1 MSVTGILLLGGFIV
15 FAALMVAR
23 ILPALLALPLMAA
36 WIAWVAGLPFLTW
49 ANEVLL
55 GGALRLSSAIAL
67 VVFGAMFARVIQKTG
82 ISAAI
87 IKKAAEMAGDRPI
100 AIAFL
105 MLAATAFVF
114 TGMSGLGAV
123 LMVGSIVLPIMTS
136 TGISPLDAAV
146 ILLMGINLGL
156 MANIASYGT
165 YIGIFG
171 SEPALYY
178 YFPGVAIAALAAI
191 IYILRNIPRG
201 TGEGGSLLNLLFSIV
216 KGIATIPLSIVQ
228 SMGKLFGSRQN
239 SLVRKKREL
248 APAALIAPVL
258 PLIFIGCAGMVFG
271 LGSPKNGAID
281 PVAAAILG
289 FLLSALYA
297 ALTTRPGQTIN
308 LLAGAFVE
316 GIQDVAGVLFLFIGI
331 GMLVTATAH
340 PLAAPVLNPVLTS
353 ILPESLTGLLIIF
366 ALFAPAALYRGP
378 FNMYGMGAGIA
389 AILVGFGTFPP
400 EALCGMFLA
409 VGFVQAVA
417 DPTNSH
423 NTWIGGFT
431 EVDTAVILR
440 RILPY
445 SWGMCIL
452 MLLCVAFTHCV

>member
-1 MSVTGILLLGGFIV
+1 MSITGLLLFGGFV
-15 FAALMVAR
+15 LLAALMVTR

-36 WIAWVAGLPFLTW
+36 WIAWCAGLPFLVW

-67 VVFGAMFARVIQKTG
+67 VVFGSMFARVIQKTG
-82 ISAAI
+82 VSDAI
-87 IKKAAEMAGDRPI
+87 IKKAAELAGDRPI

-156 MANIASYGT
+156 IANIASYGT

-171 SEPALYY
+171 SEAALYY
-178 YFPGVAIAALAAI
+178 YFPGIAISSLAAI
-191 IYILRNIPRG
+191 VYILCNVPRG
-201 TGEGGSLLNLLFSIV
+201 SGEGGSSLPELAMSVL
-216 KGIATIPLSIVQ
+216 KGIAAIPVSLWHGLKNVFSD
-228 SMGKLFGSRQN
+228 RQEG
-239 SLVRKKREL
+239 LVRKKKEL
-248 APAALIAPVL
+248 SPAALIAPVL
-258 PLIFIGCAGMVFG
+258 PLVFIGCTSVVFG

-289 FLLSALYA
+289 FLVSALYA
-297 ALTTRPGQTIN
+297 SLMTRPGHTVN

-340 PLAAPVLNPVLTS
+340 PLAAPVMNPVLAS
-353 ILPESLTGLLIIF
+353 ILPESMTGLLIIF
-366 ALFAPAALYRGP
+366 ALLAPAALYRGP
-378 FNMYGMGAGIA
+378 FNMFGMGAGIA
-389 AILVGFGTFPP
+389 AILMGFGTFPP

-431 EVDTAVILR
+431 GVDTAVILR

-452 MLLCVAFTHCV
+452 MLLCVAFTH

>member
-1 MSVTGILLLGGFIV
+1 MSITGILLLGGFV
-15 FAALMVAR
+15 VAASLMVAR

-36 WIAWVAGLPFLTW
+36 WIAWCAGLPFLTW

-67 VVFGAMFARVIQKTG
+67 VVFGAMFAKVIQKTG
-82 ISAAI
+82 ISDAI

-136 TGISPLDAAV
+136 TGITPLDAAA
-146 ILLMGINLGL
+146 ILLLGINLGL

-165 YIGIFG
+165 FIGIFG
-171 SEPALYY
+171 SEAALYY
-178 YFPGVAIAALAAI
+178 YFPGIAIAALGAI
-191 IYILRNIPRG
+191 VYILRNVPKG
-201 TGEGGSLLNLLFSIV
+201 NGEGGSLLELAASVL
-216 KGIATIPLSIVQ
+216 KGIVSIPVSLCQ
-228 SMGKLFGSRQN
+228 GLGSVFSGGQDG
-239 SLVRKKREL
+239 LVRKKKEL
-248 APAALIAPVL
+248 SPAALIAPVL
-258 PLIFIGCAGMVFG
+258 PLVFIGCAGMVFG
-271 LGSPKNGAID
+271 LGSPKNGALD

-289 FLLSALYA
+289 FLVSALYA
-297 ALTTRPGQTIN
+297 SLMTRPGQTIN
-308 LLAGAFVE
+308 LMAGAFVE

-353 ILPESLTGLLIIF
+353 ILPESLTGLLFIF

-378 FNMYGMGAGIA
+378 FNMFGMGAGIA
-389 AILVGFGTFPP
+389 AILLGFGTFPP

-409 VGFVQAVA
+409 VTYVQAVT

-431 EVDTAVILR
+431 GVDTAVILR

-452 MLLCVAFTHCV
+452 MLLCVAFTH

>member
-1 MSVTGILLLGGFIV
+1 MTFSGVLLLGGFV
-15 FAALMVAR
+15 LFAALMVMR
-23 ILPALLALPLMAA
+23 LLPALLALPLMAA

-55 GGALRLSSAIAL
+55 GGAMRLSSAIAL

-82 ISAAI
+82 ISNAI
-87 IKKAAEMAGDRPI
+87 IKKAAELAGDRPI
-100 AIAFL
+100 AIALL

-123 LMVGSIVLPIMTS
+123 LMVGSIALPIMTS
-136 TGISPLDAAV
+136 AGIASLDAAV
-146 ILLMGINLGL
+146 ILLLGINLGL
-156 MANIASYGT
+156 IANIASYGT

-171 SEPALYY
+171 SEAALYF
-178 YFPGVAIAALAAI
+178 YFPGIAIAAITAI
-191 IYILRNIPRG
+191 AYILRHVPRG
-201 TGEGGSLLNLLFSIV
+201 SGGEGSLLELASSVLRGLLSVPFSLLQV
-216 KGIATIPLSIVQ
+216 LGKMLSRK
-228 SMGKLFGSRQN
+228 SEG
-239 SLVRKKREL
+239 LVRKRKEL
-248 APAALIAPVL
+248 PAAALIAPVL
-258 PLIFIGCAGMVFG
+258 PLIFIGLAGMVFG

-289 FLLSALYA
+289 FLMASVYA
-297 ALTTRPGQTIN
+297 SLVTRPAQTVN
-308 LLAGAFVE
+308 LLAGALVE
-316 GIQDVAGVLFLFIGI
+316 GIQDVAGVLFLFMGI

-340 PLAAPVLNPVLTS
+340 PLAAPVLNPILTA
-353 ILPESLTGLLIIF
+353 ILPTSLTGLLLAF

-378 FNMYGMGAGIA
+378 FNMFGMGAGIA
-389 AILVGFGTFPP
+389 AILVGAGTFPP

-431 EVDTAVILR
+431 GVDTAVILR

-445 SWGMCIL
+445 SWAMCLL
-452 MLLCVAFTHCV
+452 MLLCVAFTH

>member
-1 MSVTGILLLGGFIV
+1 MTFSGVLLLGGFV
-15 FAALMVAR
+15 LFAALMVMR
-23 ILPALLALPLMAA
+23 LLPALLALPLMAA

-55 GGALRLSSAIAL
+55 GGAMRLSSAIAL

-82 ISAAI
+82 ISSAI
-87 IKKAAEMAGDRPI
+87 IKKAAELAGDRPI
-100 AIAFL
+100 AIALL

-123 LMVGSIVLPIMTS
+123 LMVGSIALPIMTS
-136 TGISPLDAAV
+136 AGITSLDAAV
-146 ILLMGINLGL
+146 ILLLGINLGL
-156 MANIASYGT
+156 IANIASYGT

-171 SEPALYY
+171 SEAALYF
-178 YFPGVAIAALAAI
+178 YFPGIAIAAITAI
-191 IYILRNIPRG
+191 AYILRHVPRG
-201 TGEGGSLLNLLFSIV
+201 SGGEGSLLELAASVLRGLLSVPFSLLQV
-216 KGIATIPLSIVQ
+216 LGKMLSRK
-228 SMGKLFGSRQN
+228 SEG
-239 SLVRKKREL
+239 LVRKRKEL
-248 APAALIAPVL
+248 PAAALIAPVL
-258 PLIFIGCAGMVFG
+258 PLIFIGLAGMVFG

-289 FLLSALYA
+289 FLLASVYA
-297 ALTTRPGQTIN
+297 SLVTRPAQTVN
-308 LLAGAFVE
+308 LLAGALVE
-316 GIQDVAGVLFLFIGI
+316 GIQDVAGVLFLFMGI

-340 PLAAPVLNPVLTS
+340 PLAAPVLNPILTA
-353 ILPESLTGLLIIF
+353 ILPTSLTGLLLAF

-378 FNMYGMGAGIA
+378 FNMFGMGAGIA
-389 AILVGFGTFPP
+389 AILVGAGTFPP

-431 EVDTAVILR
+431 GVDTAVILR

-445 SWGMCIL
+445 SWAMCLL
-452 MLLCVAFTHCV
+452 MLLCVAFTH

>member
-1 MSVTGILLLGGFIV
+1 MSISGVLLLGGFV
-15 FAALMVAR
+15 LFAVLMVMR
-23 ILPALLALPLMAA
+23 LLPALLALPLMAA

-55 GGALRLSSAIAL
+55 GGAMRLSSAIAL

-82 ISAAI
+82 ISSAI
-87 IKKAAEMAGDRPI
+87 IKKAAELAGDRPI
-100 AIAFL
+100 AIGFL

-114 TGMSGLGAV
+114 MGMSGLGAV
-123 LMVGSIVLPIMTS
+123 LMVGSIALPIMTS
-136 TGISPLDAAV
+136 SGISPLDASV
-146 ILLMGINLGL
+146 ILLLGINLGL
-156 MANIASYGT
+156 IANIASYGT

-171 SEPALYY
+171 SEAALYF
-178 YFPGVAIAALAAI
+178 YFPGIAIAALIAI
-191 IYILRNIPRG
+191 VYILRNVPRG
-201 TGEGGSLLNLLFSIV
+201 TGGEGSLLELVLSVIRGILSVPFSLLQV
-216 KGIATIPLSIVQ
+216 
-228 SMGKLFGSRQN
+228 MGKMMSRKPTE
-239 SLVRKKREL
+239 LVRKRRDMP
-248 APAALIAPVL
+248 AAALIAPVL
-258 PLIFIGCAGMVFG
+258 PLAFIGIAGMVFG

-289 FLLSALYA
+289 FLLASLYA
-297 ALTTRPGQTIN
+297 SLVTRPGQTIN

-316 GIQDVAGVLFLFIGI
+316 GIQDVAGVLFLFMGI

-340 PLAAPVLNPVLTS
+340 PLAAPVLNPILTS
-353 ILPESLTGLLIIF
+353 ILPSSMTGLLLVF
-366 ALFAPAALYRGP
+366 ALLAPAALYRGP
-378 FNMYGMGAGIA
+378 FNMFGMGAGIA

-431 EVDTAVILR
+431 GVDTAVILR

-445 SWGMCIL
+445 SWAMCIL
-452 MLLCVAFTHCV
+452 MLLCVAFTR

>member
-1 MSVTGILLLGGFIV
+1 MTFSGILLLGGFV
-15 FAALMVAR
+15 LFAVLMVVR
-23 ILPALLALPLMAA
+23 LLPTLLALPLMAA

-55 GGALRLSSAIAL
+55 GGAMRLSSAIAL
-67 VVFGAMFARVIQKTG
+67 VVFGSMFARVIQKTG
-82 ISAAI
+82 ISSGI
-87 IKKAAEMAGDRPI
+87 IKKAAELAGDRPI
-100 AIAFL
+100 VIAFL

-136 TGISPLDAAV
+136 AGISSLDAAV

-165 YIGIFG
+165 FIGIFG
-171 SEPALYY
+171 SEAALYY
-178 YFPGVAIAALAAI
+178 YFPGIAIAALVAAL
-191 IYILRNIPRG
+191 YVLRNVPRG
-201 TGEGGSLLNLLFSIV
+201 MGGEGSLLGLLLRV
-216 KGIATIPLSIVQ
+216 VRGVLSVPVSLIRLLGNVRFHQ
-228 SMGKLFGSRQN
+228 PSE
-239 SLVRKKREL
+239 LVRKRKDL
-248 APAALIAPVL
+248 PPAALIAPVL
-258 PLIFIGCAGMVFG
+258 PLIFIGIAAFLFG
-271 LGSPKNGAID
+271 LGSPKTGAID

-289 FLLSALYA
+289 FLLSAVYA
-297 ALTTRPGQTIN
+297 ALVTRPRQTVN

-316 GIQDVAGVLFLFIGI
+316 GIQSVAGVLFLFIGI

-340 PLAAPVLNPVLTS
+340 PLAAPVLNPILTS
-353 ILPESLTGLLIIF
+353 ILPSSLTGLFIVF

-378 FNMYGMGAGIA
+378 FNMFGMGAGIA

-400 EALCGMFLA
+400 EALCGMFLG
-409 VGFVQAVA
+409 VGFVQAIA

-431 EVDTAVILR
+431 GVDTTVILK

-445 SWGMCIL
+445 SWMMCIL
-452 MLLCVAFTHCV
+452 MLLCVVVTH

>member
-1 MSVTGILLLGGFIV
+1 MTVSGMLLLGGFV
-15 FAALMVAR
+15 LFAVLMVVR
-23 ILPALLALPLMAA
+23 LLPALLALPLMAA

-55 GGALRLSSAIAL
+55 GGAMRLSSAIAL
-67 VVFGAMFARVIQKTG
+67 VVFGSMFARVIQKTG
-82 ISAAI
+82 ISSAI
-87 IKKAAEMAGDRPI
+87 IKKAAELAGDRPI
-100 AIAFL
+100 AIGFL

-114 TGMSGLGAV
+114 MGMSGLGAV
-123 LMVGSIVLPIMTS
+123 LMVGSIALPIMTS
-136 TGISPLDAAV
+136 SGISPLDAAV
-146 ILLMGINLGL
+146 ILLLGINLGL
-156 MANIASYGT
+156 IANIASYGT

-171 SEPALYY
+171 SEAALYY
-178 YFPGVAIAALAAI
+178 YFPGIAIAALVAI
-191 IYILRNIPRG
+191 AYVLRNVPRG
-201 TGEGGSLLNLLFSIV
+201 TGGEGSLLDLALSVIRGILSVPFSLVHVLGNLL
-216 KGIATIPLSIVQ
+216 
-228 SMGKLFGSRQN
+228 SRKPTE
-239 SLVRKKREL
+239 LVRKRKEL
-248 APAALIAPVL
+248 PPAALVAPIL
-258 PLIFIGCAGMVFG
+258 PLVFIGIAGMVFG
-271 LGSPKNGAID
+271 LGSPKTGAID

-289 FLLSALYA
+289 FLLAAAYA
-297 ALTTRPGQTIN
+297 SLVTRPGQTIN

-340 PLAAPVLNPVLTS
+340 PLAAPVLNPLLTA
-353 ILPESLTGLLIIF
+353 ILPSSLTGLLIVF

-389 AILVGFGTFPP
+389 AILMGFGTFPP

-409 VGFVQAVA
+409 VGFVQVIA

-431 EVDTAVILR
+431 GVDTAVILR

-445 SWGMCIL
+445 SWAMCIL
-452 MLLCVAFTHCV
+452 MLLCVAVTH

>member
-1 MSVTGILLLGGFIV
+1 MSISGVLLLGGFV
-15 FAALMVAR
+15 LFAVLMVMR
-23 ILPALLALPLMAA
+23 LLPALLALPLMAA

-55 GGALRLSSAIAL
+55 GGAMRLSSAIAL

-82 ISAAI
+82 ISSAI
-87 IKKAAEMAGDRPI
+87 IKKAAELAGDRPI
-100 AIAFL
+100 AIGFL

-114 TGMSGLGAV
+114 MGMSGLGAV
-123 LMVGSIVLPIMTS
+123 LMVGSIALPIMTS
-136 TGISPLDAAV
+136 SGISPLDASV
-146 ILLMGINLGL
+146 ILLLGINLGL
-156 MANIASYGT
+156 IANIASYGT

-171 SEPALYY
+171 SEAALYF
-178 YFPGVAIAALAAI
+178 YFPGIAIAALIAI
-191 IYILRNIPRG
+191 VYILRNVPRG
-201 TGEGGSLLNLLFSIV
+201 TGGEGSLLELVLSVLRGILSVPFSLLQV
-216 KGIATIPLSIVQ
+216 MEK
-228 SMGKLFGSRQN
+228 MMSRKPTE
-239 SLVRKKREL
+239 LVRKRRDMP
-248 APAALIAPVL
+248 AAALIAPVL
-258 PLIFIGCAGMVFG
+258 PLVFIGIAGMAFG

-289 FLLSALYA
+289 FLLASVYA
-297 ALTTRPGQTIN
+297 SLVTRPGQTIN

-316 GIQDVAGVLFLFIGI
+316 GIQDVAGVLFLFMGI

-340 PLAAPVLNPVLTS
+340 PLAAPVLNPILTS
-353 ILPESLTGLLIIF
+353 ILPSSMTGLLLVF
-366 ALFAPAALYRGP
+366 ALLAPAALYRGP
-378 FNMYGMGAGIA
+378 FNMFGMGAGIA
-389 AILVGFGTFPP
+389 AILVGFGTFQP

-431 EVDTAVILR
+431 GVDTAVILR

-445 SWGMCIL
+445 SWAMCIL
-452 MLLCVAFTHCV
+452 MLLCVTFTR

>member
-1 MSVTGILLLGGFIV
+1 MSISGILLLGGFV
-15 FAALMVAR
+15 LFAVLMVMR
-23 ILPALLALPLMAA
+23 LLPALLALPLMAA

-55 GGALRLSSAIAL
+55 GGAMRLSSAIAL

-82 ISAAI
+82 ISSAI
-87 IKKAAEMAGDRPI
+87 IKKAAELAGDRPI
-100 AIAFL
+100 AIGFL

-114 TGMSGLGAV
+114 MGMSGLGAV
-123 LMVGSIVLPIMTS
+123 LMVGSIALPIMTS
-136 TGISPLDAAV
+136 SGISPLDASV
-146 ILLMGINLGL
+146 ILLLGINLGL
-156 MANIASYGT
+156 IANIASYGT

-171 SEPALYY
+171 SEATLYF
-178 YFPGVAIAALAAI
+178 YFPGIAIAALIAI
-191 IYILRNIPRG
+191 VYILRNVPRG
-201 TGEGGSLLNLLFSIV
+201 TGGEGSLLELVLSVLRGILSVPFSLLQV
-216 KGIATIPLSIVQ
+216 
-228 SMGKLFGSRQN
+228 MGKMMSRKPTE
-239 SLVRKKREL
+239 LVRKRRDMP
-248 APAALIAPVL
+248 AAALIAPVL
-258 PLIFIGCAGMVFG
+258 PLVFIGIAGMAFG

-289 FLLSALYA
+289 FLLASVYA
-297 ALTTRPGQTIN
+297 SLVTRPGQTIN

-316 GIQDVAGVLFLFIGI
+316 GIQDVAGVLFLFMGI

-340 PLAAPVLNPVLTS
+340 PLAAPVLNPILTS
-353 ILPESLTGLLIIF
+353 ILPSSMTGLLLVF
-366 ALFAPAALYRGP
+366 ALLAPAALYRGP
-378 FNMYGMGAGIA
+378 FNMFGMGAGIA

-431 EVDTAVILR
+431 GVDTAVILR

-445 SWGMCIL
+445 SWAMCIL
-452 MLLCVAFTHCV
+452 MLLCVTFTR

>member
-1 MSVTGILLLGGFIV
+1 MTFSGVLLLGGFV
-15 FAALMVAR
+15 LFAALMVMR
-23 ILPALLALPLMAA
+23 LLPALLALPLMAA

-55 GGALRLSSAIAL
+55 GGAMRLSSAIAL

-82 ISAAI
+82 ISNAI
-87 IKKAAEMAGDRPI
+87 IKKAAELAGDRPI
-100 AIAFL
+100 AIALL

-123 LMVGSIVLPIMTS
+123 LMVGSIALPIMTS
-136 TGISPLDAAV
+136 AGIASLDAAV
-146 ILLMGINLGL
+146 ILLLGINLGL
-156 MANIASYGT
+156 IANIASYGT

-171 SEPALYY
+171 SEAALYF
-178 YFPGVAIAALAAI
+178 YFPGIAIAAITAI
-191 IYILRNIPRG
+191 AYILRHVPRG
-201 TGEGGSLLNLLFSIV
+201 SGGEGSLLELASSVLRGLLSVPFSLLQV
-216 KGIATIPLSIVQ
+216 LGKMLSRK
-228 SMGKLFGSRQN
+228 SEG
-239 SLVRKKREL
+239 LVRKRKEL
-248 APAALIAPVL
+248 PAAALIAPVL
-258 PLIFIGCAGMVFG
+258 PLIFIGLAGMVFG

-289 FLLSALYA
+289 FLLASVYA
-297 ALTTRPGQTIN
+297 SLVTRPAQTVN
-308 LLAGAFVE
+308 LLAGALVE
-316 GIQDVAGVLFLFIGI
+316 GIQDVAGVLFLFMGI

-340 PLAAPVLNPVLTS
+340 PLAAPVLNPILTA
-353 ILPESLTGLLIIF
+353 ILPTSLTGLLLAF

-378 FNMYGMGAGIA
+378 FNMFGMGAGIA
-389 AILVGFGTFPP
+389 AILVGAGTFPP

-431 EVDTAVILR
+431 GVDTAVILQ

-445 SWGMCIL
+445 SWAMCLL
-452 MLLCVAFTHCV
+452 MLLCVAFTH

>member
-1 MSVTGILLLGGFIV
+1 MTFSGVLLLGGFV
-15 FAALMVAR
+15 LFAALMVMR
-23 ILPALLALPLMAA
+23 LLPALLALPLMAA

-55 GGALRLSSAIAL
+55 GGAMRLSSAIAL

-82 ISAAI
+82 ISNAI
-87 IKKAAEMAGDRPI
+87 IKKAAELAGDRPI
-100 AIAFL
+100 AIALL

-123 LMVGSIVLPIMTS
+123 LMVGSIALPIMTS
-136 TGISPLDAAV
+136 AGIASLDAAV
-146 ILLMGINLGL
+146 ILLLGINLGL
-156 MANIASYGT
+156 IANIASYGT

-171 SEPALYY
+171 SEAALYF
-178 YFPGVAIAALAAI
+178 YFPGIAIAAITAI
-191 IYILRNIPRG
+191 AYILRHVPRG
-201 TGEGGSLLNLLFSIV
+201 SGGEGSLLELASSVLRGLLSVPFSLLQV
-216 KGIATIPLSIVQ
+216 LGKMLSRK
-228 SMGKLFGSRQN
+228 SEG
-239 SLVRKKREL
+239 LVRKRKEL
-248 APAALIAPVL
+248 PAAALIAPVL
-258 PLIFIGCAGMVFG
+258 PLIFIGLAGIVFG

-289 FLLSALYA
+289 FLLASVYA
-297 ALTTRPGQTIN
+297 SLVTRPAQTVN
-308 LLAGAFVE
+308 LLAGALVE
-316 GIQDVAGVLFLFIGI
+316 GIQDVAGVLFLFMGI

-340 PLAAPVLNPVLTS
+340 PLAAPVLNPILTA
-353 ILPESLTGLLIIF
+353 ILPTSLTGLLLAF

-378 FNMYGMGAGIA
+378 FNMFGMGAGIA
-389 AILVGFGTFPP
+389 AILVGAGTFPP

-431 EVDTAVILR
+431 GVDTAVILR

-445 SWGMCIL
+445 SWAMCLL
-452 MLLCVAFTHCV
+452 MLLCVAFTH

>member
-1 MSVTGILLLGGFIV
+1 MSITGLLLFGGFV
-15 FAALMVAR
+15 LLAALMVTR

-36 WIAWVAGLPFLTW
+36 WIAWCAGLPFLVW

-67 VVFGAMFARVIQKTG
+67 VVFGSMFARVIQKTG
-82 ISAAI
+82 VSDAI
-87 IKKAAEMAGDRPI
+87 IKKAAELAGDRPI

-105 MLAATAFVF
+105 MLVATAFVF

-156 MANIASYGT
+156 IANIASYGT

-171 SEPALYY
+171 SEAALYY
-178 YFPGVAIAALAAI
+178 YFPGIAISSLAAI
-191 IYILRNIPRG
+191 VYILCNVPRG
-201 TGEGGSLLNLLFSIV
+201 SGEGGSSLPELAMSVL
-216 KGIATIPLSIVQ
+216 KGIAAIPVSLWHGLKNVFSD
-228 SMGKLFGSRQN
+228 RQEG
-239 SLVRKKREL
+239 LVRKKKEL
-248 APAALIAPVL
+248 SPAALIAPVL
-258 PLIFIGCAGMVFG
+258 PLVFIGCTSVVFG

-289 FLLSALYA
+289 FLVSALYA
-297 ALTTRPGQTIN
+297 SLMTRPGHTVN

-340 PLAAPVLNPVLTS
+340 PLAAPVMNPVLAS
-353 ILPESLTGLLIIF
+353 ILPESMTGLLIIF
-366 ALFAPAALYRGP
+366 ALLAPAALYRGP
-378 FNMYGMGAGIA
+378 FNMFGMGAGIA
-389 AILVGFGTFPP
+389 AILMGFGTFPP

-431 EVDTAVILR
+431 GVDTAVILR

-452 MLLCVAFTHCV
+452 MLLCVAFTH

>member
-1 MSVTGILLLGGFIV
+1 MTFSGVLLLGGFV
-15 FAALMVAR
+15 LFAALMVMR
-23 ILPALLALPLMAA
+23 LLPALLALPLMAA

-55 GGALRLSSAIAL
+55 GGAMRLSSAIAL

-82 ISAAI
+82 ISNAI
-87 IKKAAEMAGDRPI
+87 IKKAAELAGDRPI
-100 AIAFL
+100 AIALL

-123 LMVGSIVLPIMTS
+123 LMVGSIALPIMTS
-136 TGISPLDAAV
+136 AGIASLDAAV
-146 ILLMGINLGL
+146 ILLLGINLGL
-156 MANIASYGT
+156 IANIASYGT

-171 SEPALYY
+171 SEAALYF
-178 YFPGVAIAALAAI
+178 YFPGIAIAAITAI
-191 IYILRNIPRG
+191 AYILRHVPRG
-201 TGEGGSLLNLLFSIV
+201 SGGEGSLLELASSVLRGLLSVPFSLLQV
-216 KGIATIPLSIVQ
+216 LGKMLSRK
-228 SMGKLFGSRQN
+228 SEG
-239 SLVRKKREL
+239 LVRKRKEL
-248 APAALIAPVL
+248 PAAALIAPVL
-258 PLIFIGCAGMVFG
+258 PLIFIGLAGMVFG

-289 FLLSALYA
+289 FLLASVYA
-297 ALTTRPGQTIN
+297 SLVTRPAQTVN
-308 LLAGAFVE
+308 LLAGALVE
-316 GIQDVAGVLFLFIGI
+316 GIQDVAGVLFLFMGI

-340 PLAAPVLNPVLTS
+340 PLAAPVLNPILTA
-353 ILPESLTGLLIIF
+353 ILPTSLTGLLLAF

-378 FNMYGMGAGIA
+378 FNMFGMGAGIA
-389 AILVGFGTFPP
+389 AILVGAGTFPP

-431 EVDTAVILR
+431 GVDTAVILR

-445 SWGMCIL
+445 SWAMCLL
-452 MLLCVAFTHCV
+452 MLLCVAFTH

>member
-1 MSVTGILLLGGFIV
+1 MSITGILLLGGFV
-15 FAALMVAR
+15 LFVVLMVIR

-36 WIAWVAGLPFLTW
+36 WIAWCAGLPFLTW

-82 ISAAI
+82 ISDAI
-87 IKKAAEMAGDRPI
+87 IKKAAELAGDRPI

-105 MLAATAFVF
+105 MLAASAFVF

-165 YIGIFG
+165 YIGVFG
-171 SEPALYY
+171 SEAALYY
-178 YFPGVAIAALAAI
+178 YFPGIAISALAAI
-191 IYILRNIPRG
+191 IYILRNVPRG
-201 TGEGGSLLNLLFSIV
+201 TGEGSSLPELVMSIL
-216 KGIATIPLSIVQ
+216 KGIAAIPISLWH
-228 SMGKLFGSRQN
+228 GLGTLFSGRQEG
-239 SLVRKKREL
+239 LVRKRKKL
-248 APAALIAPVL
+248 SPAALIAPVL
-258 PLIFIGCAGMVFG
+258 PLVFIGCAGMVFG
-271 LGSPKNGAID
+271 LGSSKNGAID

-289 FLLSALYA
+289 FLVSALYA
-297 ALTTRPGQTIN
+297 SLMTRPGHTVN

-340 PLAAPVLNPVLTS
+340 PLAAPVLNPVLAS

-366 ALFAPAALYRGP
+366 AFFAPAALYRGP
-378 FNMYGMGAGIA
+378 FNMFGMGAGIA
-389 AILVGFGTFPP
+389 AILMSFGTFPP

-409 VGFVQAVA
+409 VGFVQAIT

-431 EVDTAVILR
+431 GVDTAEILR

-452 MLLCVAFTHCV
+452 MLLCVAFTH

>member
-1 MSVTGILLLGGFIV
+1 MTFSGVLLLGGFV
-15 FAALMVAR
+15 LFAALMVMR
-23 ILPALLALPLMAA
+23 LLPALLALPLMAA

-55 GGALRLSSAIAL
+55 GGAMRLSSAIAL

-82 ISAAI
+82 ISNAI
-87 IKKAAEMAGDRPI
+87 IKKAAELAGDRPI
-100 AIAFL
+100 AIALL

-123 LMVGSIVLPIMTS
+123 LMAGSIALPIMTS
-136 TGISPLDAAV
+136 AGIASLDAAV
-146 ILLMGINLGL
+146 ILLLGINLGL
-156 MANIASYGT
+156 IANIASYGT

-171 SEPALYY
+171 SEAALYF
-178 YFPGVAIAALAAI
+178 YFPGIAIAAITAI
-191 IYILRNIPRG
+191 AYILRHVPRG
-201 TGEGGSLLNLLFSIV
+201 SGGEGSLLELASSVLRGLLSVPFSLLQV
-216 KGIATIPLSIVQ
+216 LGKMLSRK
-228 SMGKLFGSRQN
+228 SEG
-239 SLVRKKREL
+239 LVRKRKEL
-248 APAALIAPVL
+248 PAAALIAPVL
-258 PLIFIGCAGMVFG
+258 PLIFIGLAGMVFG

-289 FLLSALYA
+289 FLLASVYA
-297 ALTTRPGQTIN
+297 SLVTRPAQTVN
-308 LLAGAFVE
+308 LLAGALVE
-316 GIQDVAGVLFLFIGI
+316 GIQDVAGVLFLFMGI

-340 PLAAPVLNPVLTS
+340 PLAAPVLNPILTA
-353 ILPESLTGLLIIF
+353 ILPTSLTGLLLAF

-378 FNMYGMGAGIA
+378 FNMFGMGAGIA
-389 AILVGFGTFPP
+389 AILVGAGTFPP

-431 EVDTAVILR
+431 GVDTAVILR

-445 SWGMCIL
+445 SWAMCLL
-452 MLLCVAFTHCV
+452 MLLCVAFTH

>member
-1 MSVTGILLLGGFIV
+1 MTFSGVLLLGGFV
-15 FAALMVAR
+15 LFAALMVMR
-23 ILPALLALPLMAA
+23 LLPALLALPLMAA

-55 GGALRLSSAIAL
+55 GGAMRLSSAIAL

-82 ISAAI
+82 ISNAI
-87 IKKAAEMAGDRPI
+87 IKKTAELAGDRPI
-100 AIAFL
+100 AIALL

-123 LMVGSIVLPIMTS
+123 LMAGSIALPIMTS
-136 TGISPLDAAV
+136 AGIASLDAAV
-146 ILLMGINLGL
+146 ILLLGINLGL
-156 MANIASYGT
+156 IANIASYGT

-171 SEPALYY
+171 SEAALYF
-178 YFPGVAIAALAAI
+178 YFPGIAIAAITAI
-191 IYILRNIPRG
+191 AYILRHVPRG
-201 TGEGGSLLNLLFSIV
+201 SGGEGSLLELASSVLRGLLSVPFSLLQV
-216 KGIATIPLSIVQ
+216 LGKMLSRK
-228 SMGKLFGSRQN
+228 SEG
-239 SLVRKKREL
+239 LVRKRKEL
-248 APAALIAPVL
+248 PAAALIAPVL
-258 PLIFIGCAGMVFG
+258 PLIFIGLAGMVFG

-289 FLLSALYA
+289 FLLASVYA
-297 ALTTRPGQTIN
+297 SLVTRPAQTVN
-308 LLAGAFVE
+308 LLAGALVE
-316 GIQDVAGVLFLFIGI
+316 GIQDVAGVLFLFMGI

-340 PLAAPVLNPVLTS
+340 PLAAPVLNPILTA
-353 ILPESLTGLLIIF
+353 ILPTSLTGLLLAF

-378 FNMYGMGAGIA
+378 FNMFGMGAGIA
-389 AILVGFGTFPP
+389 AILVGAGTFPP

-431 EVDTAVILR
+431 GVDTAVILR

-445 SWGMCIL
+445 SWAMCLL
-452 MLLCVAFTHCV
+452 MLLCVAFTH